1 MPDNLT
7 NEEEQLSLSIQDAH
21 NLIEMCQTNGW
32 KFLKEFYFDAR
43 IRKCKDYLYDVK
55 NTDPVMIRAQVMMLD
70 FMETMLNEIITQ
82 VEIGLACEEE
92 LIERKE
98 KKKKK

>member
-7 NEEEQLSLSIQDAH
+7 DEETELSLSAQDAH

-55 NTDPVMIRAQVMMLD
+55 NTDPVMIRAQVMILD
-70 FMETMLNEIITQ
+70 FMETMLNEITTQ

-98 KKKKK
+98 KKKK

>member
-1 MPDNLT
+1 MTEKELT
-7 NEEEQLSLSIQDAH
+7 EEEQLSLSAQDAH
-21 NLIEMCQTNGW
+21 NLLEMCNTNGW

-43 IRKCKDYLYDVK
+43 IRKCKDYLYDIK
-55 NTDPVMIRAQVMMLD
+55 NTDPLMIRVQVMMLD
-70 FMETMLNEIITQ
+70 FMETMLDEITTQ